1 MRNLPMLRVEVNGA
15 VEHRPGV
22 LDVLQY
28 DGVGKPTLSR
38 MRPQLLPGEILVER
52 IGRIPAIHRD
62 TPCL

>member
-1 MRNLPMLRVEVNGA
+1 MRAVPQMKVEVDGA
-15 VEHRPGV
+15 IVTRPGV
-22 LDVLQY
+22 LDVLQQNHA
-28 DGVGKPTLSR
+28 GLIAH